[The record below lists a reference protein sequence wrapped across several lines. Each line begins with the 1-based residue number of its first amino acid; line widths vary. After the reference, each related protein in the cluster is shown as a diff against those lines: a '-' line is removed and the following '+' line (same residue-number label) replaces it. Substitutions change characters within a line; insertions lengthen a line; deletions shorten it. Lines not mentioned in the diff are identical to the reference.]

1 MFPYK
6 LYICKNITYFFN
18 MELNFN
24 VYRKKK
30 EFHLNYN
37 ILLIIII
44 SIIAMLIIFAYMMF
58 LKNMILG

>member
-58 LKNMILG
+58 LKNMILR